1 MDTSPFVFDTFVSME
16 RFLDVAVGSEAD
28 VNAVRKILSSCSPA
42 QLLEIVNYQDVSC
55 PFVNFSFGNCT

>member
-16 RFLDVAVGSEAD
+16 RFLDVAVGTEAD
-28 VNAVRKILSSCSPA
+28 VNAVRKILSSCSLA

-55 PFVNFSFGNCT
+55 RS